1 MKRRV
6 IIFVALLFVPVVASG
21 QGRITYG
28 VQYPRAGESRIRVS
42 IEMPEPLVGPQTL
55 IMPRAIP
62 MGYGEQPYDRYV
74 ENLKAY
80 GAGDEALAVERT
92 DGPRWTLGKVGAK
105 LRRVAYEVDLQQMER
120 EVMSGGDASKVRPG
134 YVGLLGYSV
143 FAFIEGQEDK
153 PIRLHMEGPKDWPVF
168 STLAPAVPAAS
179 GGATAEAADF
189 YALADSQIVMGP
201 AVIFEKYIG
210 PLPLFVVTYSEG
222 NVDEGLIGK
231 LGAEALLRMLD
242 YFGGAPFRHYSIV
255 QEFLQPIASDHQ
267 YSLSMEHLES
277 GTFTLDVKL
286 GITAASNESEK
297 TRVLF
302 NFAHHIA
309 HSWIPKRA
317 YGEGYF
323 PFRWELAPVFDSIW
337 FSEGFAQ
344 YAAIDALANAMPE
357 METAKFRERM
367 IELRFRRNLA
377 DVPPFLR
384 KTPLV
389 DVSRIAS
396 TRYGEDWRTGRTVFS
411 RGGLMAAEIDTRI
424 RERTQGKKGLRDA
437 LQHLMAWSAKE
448 KRAFRIEEL
457 PTIFKE
463 ATGVETRDILEKWL
477 APMKD

>member
-1 MKRRV
+1 
-6 IIFVALLFVPVVASG
+6 
-21 QGRITYG
+21 
-28 VQYPRAGESRIRVS
+28 
-42 IEMPEPLVGPQTL
+42 MPEPLAGPQTL

-74 ENLKAY
+74 ENLRAY

-92 DGPRWTLGKVGAK
+92 DGPRWTLGKAGAK
-105 LRRVAYEVDLQQMER
+105 LRRVLYDVDLARMER
-120 EVMSGGDASKVRPG
+120 EVLSGGDTSKVRPK
-134 YVGLLGYSV
+134 YAGLLGYSV

-153 PIRLHMEGPKDWPVF
+153 PIRLRVDGPKDWPVF
-168 STLAPAVPAAS
+168 STLAPAAPPAS
-179 GGATAEAADF
+179 DSVMAEAADF

-201 AVIFEKYIG
+201 AVVFGRLDG
-210 PLPLFVVTYSEG
+210 PVPLFVVTYSEG
-222 NVDEGLIGK
+222 TVDPQLLGK
-231 LGAEALLRMLD
+231 LGLEAFQKVIA
-242 YFGGAPFRHYSIV
+242 YFGGAPFLHYSIV

-267 YSLSMEHLES
+267 YSLSMEHLQS

-286 GITAASNESEK
+286 GITSASAESDQ

-344 YAAIDALANAMPE
+344 YAAMDALANAMPQAE
-357 METAKFRERM
+357 ARKFRERM
-367 IELRFRRNLA
+367 IALRFRQNLA
-377 DVPPFLR
+377 AMPAFLR
-384 KTPLV
+384 QMPLV
-389 DVSRIAS
+389 EVSRIAS

-411 RGGLMAAEIDTRI
+411 RGGLMAAEMDTRI
-424 RERTQGKKGLRDA
+424 RGRTQGKKGLRDA
-437 LQHLMAWSAKE
+437 LQYLMAWSAKE

-463 ATGVETRDILEKWL
+463 ATGVETRDILENWL